1 MRLESERCHDKSVR
15 VGRLIEGTHFSNHL
29 FQKKYMTAPIS
40 SSAKQQYFALI
51 RNLLI
56 KATDSYD
63 DNPEIITL
71 DNNASKLLEDFHYQL
86 GHKIPIEYCGFADWA
101 GKLEGTIVRLS
112 GILCLADITEY
123 YEHIPDATQ
132 LLDGAYTGPQ

>member
-1 MRLESERCHDKSVR
+1 MIKALGLGGSLKAHILTFCQPP
-15 VGRLIEGTHFSNHL
+15 FS
-29 FQKKYMTAPIS
+29 KKYMTVPIS

-56 KATDSYD
+56 MATNSYD

-71 DNNASKLLEDFHYQL
+71 DNDASKLLEDFHYQL
-86 GHKIPIEYCGFADWA
+86 EHKIPIEYCGFADWA